1 MLYVD
6 SEISTLFFLYT
17 WMHKITTHSSMN
29 ICDLL
34 MVLSNG
40 PSSLYIQMISR
51 F

>member
-6 SEISTLFFLYT
+6 SEISTFIVFIGGGVYR
-17 WMHKITTHSSMN
+17 SMN
-29 ICDLL
+29 MLCDPLTE
-34 MVLSNG
+34 LSNS